1 MAASAKSAASVTG
14 LAHVAIKA
22 ADLDTTI
29 AFYEQVIGL
38 QLVPRPP
45 FNFPGAWLGADGE
58 ALVHLYGGARALA
71 SDGTSPHETG
81 SVDHVSLWARG
92 YAEQR
97 ARFEKLGLPFRE
109 ARPPETTL
117 AQLFVLDPNGV
128 MLELTYDLR
137 NEPGV
142 EPGKR
147 NDALNWTPSLYA
159 QFAAVK
165 RR

>member
-1 MAASAKSAASVTG
+1 MGASAAPSAPVTG

-29 AFYEQVIGL
+29 AFYEQVVGL

-45 FNFPGAWLGADGE
+45 FNFVGAWLGTNGE
-58 ALVHLYGGARALA
+58 ALIHLYGGERALA
-71 SDGTSPHETG
+71 SDGTNPHETG

-97 ARFEKLGLPFRE
+97 TRFEEFRLPFRE

-147 NDALNWTPSLYA
+147 NDALSWTPSLYM
-159 QFAAVK
+159 QFAGAK
-165 RR
+165 PG